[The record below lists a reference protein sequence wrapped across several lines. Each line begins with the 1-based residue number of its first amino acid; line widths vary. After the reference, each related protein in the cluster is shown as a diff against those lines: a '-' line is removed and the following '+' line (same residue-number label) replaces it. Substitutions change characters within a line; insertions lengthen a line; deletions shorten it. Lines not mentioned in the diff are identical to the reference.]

1 MRHLKYAAAA
11 LIFLTLVVPV
21 VLLTACG
28 FQPKTI
34 TITSYVIDAGE
45 EIDQRI
51 KPQSQP
57 FPFTL
62 IIAPMIGA
70 LPFRTQKI
78 LYRKTEI
85 SLSPYL
91 YSRWEYS
98 PTHMLTT
105 KMFRAID
112 RSRLF
117 KAVSYRST
125 GLRGDL
131 YLETTLFDFSQH
143 IAASGKTSTGVLSVM
158 VQLINAKTR
167 KMVGTKTFT
176 IRSPAPTL
184 DARGA
189 VTALNEDANVLCV
202 RLIQWLKKVVSAGRL
217 RP

>member
-1 MRHLKYAAAA
+1 MRDLKHVA
-11 LIFLTLVVPV
+11 LTFLTLGISVM
-21 VLLTACG
+21 LFTACS
-28 FQPKTI
+28 FRPKAVTI
-34 TITSYVIDAGE
+34 SSYVIDSGE
-45 EIDQRI
+45 EIDRHI
-51 KPQSQP
+51 KPQPQP
-57 FPFTL
+57 ISATL

-105 KMFRAID
+105 KVFWAID

-125 GLRGDL
+125 GIRGDL

-143 IAASGKTSTGVLSVM
+143 IGASGKTSTGVLSIM
-158 VQLINAKTR
+158 VQLIDAKSR
-167 KMVGTKTFT
+167 KMIGTKTFT
-176 IRSPAPTL
+176 IRKPAPSL

-189 VTALNEDANVLCV
+189 VTALNEDTNVFCIQ
-202 RLIQWLKKVVSAGRL
+202 LIQWLKKTARSDRL